1 MLFHKINGCF
11 NQINAA
17 SNYIT
22 MRCAQPLNSRRS
34 PLSRSLVDAIR
45 YGRQIADLCARF
57 RKKSAASA
65 IKLIEDTSPA
75 EKLQSG

>member
-1 MLFHKINGCF
+1 
-11 NQINAA
+11 
-17 SNYIT
+17 
-22 MRCAQPLNSRRS
+22 
-34 PLSRSLVDAIR
+34 
-45 YGRQIADLCARF
+45 LCARF